1 MYVGLVVY
9 SLHLAVSTF
18 PSKTAPS
25 VDCHPGN
32 ANVSLWGKSEPTQCA
47 ASFFRTGNFR
57 FVVVLRASCND
68 CIDEVDLEMARP

>member
-1 MYVGLVVY
+1 MEKVPLECLLVLAGLTRSGPGGENETLLRVGLVVY

-32 ANVSLWGKSEPTQCA
+32 ANFSLWG
-47 ASFFRTGNFR
+47 
-57 FVVVLRASCND
+57 
-68 CIDEVDLEMARP
+68 